1 MSTNL
6 LIRRVQQSDLP
17 ALTAIYNHYV
27 ETTAITF
34 DLEPKT
40 LEQRQGWLDGFAP
53 TGRHQC
59 FVAEMDGVA
68 VGWASTGKFREKAAY
83 DSTVETSIYLKPG
96 LEGQG
101 IGRRLFETLFAMLA
115 REDVHSAIGVITLP
129 NVPSVKLHEAFGFE
143 LAGTLRES
151 GRKFGRLWDI
161 GMYQKV
167 F

>member
-1 MSTNL
+1 MSI
-6 LIRRVQQSDLP
+6 LIRRVQQSDLA

-40 LEQRQGWLDGFAP
+40 LAQRQEWLDGFAE

-59 FVAEMDGVA
+59 FVAELDGEA
-68 VGWASTGKFREKAAY
+68 VGWASTGQFREKAAY

-101 IGRRLFETLFAMLA
+101 IGRRLFESLFGVLA
-115 REDVHSAIGVITLP
+115 SEDVHSAIGVITLP
-129 NVPSVKLHEAFGFE
+129 NMPSVRLHEAFGFE

-151 GRKFGRLWDI
+151 GYKFGRFWDV

>member
-1 MSTNL
+1 MSI
-6 LIRRVQQSDLP
+6 LIRRVQQSDLA

-34 DLEPKT
+34 DLQPKT
-40 LEQRQGWLDGFAP
+40 LEQRQGWLDGFAES
-53 TGRHQC
+53 GRHQC
-59 FVAEMDGVA
+59 FVAEVGGEA

-96 LEGQG
+96 LQGQG
-101 IGRRLFETLFAMLA
+101 IGRRLFESLFGVLA
-115 REDVHSAIGVITLP
+115 GEDVHSAVGVVTLP
-129 NVPSVKLHEAFGFE
+129 NEPSIRLHQAFGFV